1 MKKFLICVLALL
13 AVTVLFLPERAYADE
28 LGDSIDEQLG
38 ELDLS
43 ELEEYLERLKEES
56 GNFFQYGFLE
66 EVKDIL
72 NGKFNVDYGNLL
84 SGCWVRCSAAYTT

>member
-1 MKKFLICVLALL
+1 MLALL
-13 AVTVLFLPERAYADE
+13 AVTALFLPERAYADE

-56 GNFFQYGFLE
+56 GNFFSMVFW
-66 EVKDIL
+66 K
-72 NGKFNVDYGNLL
+72 K
-84 SGCWVRCSAAYTT
+84 